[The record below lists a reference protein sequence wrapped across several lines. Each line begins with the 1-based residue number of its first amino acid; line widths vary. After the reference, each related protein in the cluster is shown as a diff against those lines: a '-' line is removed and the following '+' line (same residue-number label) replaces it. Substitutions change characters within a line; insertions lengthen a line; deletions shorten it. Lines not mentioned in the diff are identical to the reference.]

1 MIIGAIVAIA
11 AIFLGSCTSTEVLE
25 TRALPI
31 DRIDLSAAKDGSYQG
46 EFTYGSYTYHVE
58 VMIAGRRIND
68 IKILENRDTPHA
80 KKAEAVIP
88 EILAQQRND
97 VDAIS
102 GATTTSKALLKA
114 IEGALKK
121 SL

>member
-11 AIFLGSCTSTEVLE
+11 AIFLGSCTSTEVRE

-31 DRIDLSAAKDGSYQG
+31 ERVDLSAAKDGSYQG
-46 EFTYGSYTYHVE
+46 EFAYGSYTYRVE
-58 VMIAGRRIND
+58 VMIAGRRISD
-68 IKILENRDTPHA
+68 IKILGNRDTPHA
-80 KKAEAVIP
+80 KKAEGVIP